1 MKKTMWVL
9 LDDRMGSVGQAKG
22 IIQAIGDKIEV
33 VEKQLVYN
41 KWARLPNFLKRASF
55 IGVNIAKSSNLNEDF
70 PNLILSTSRRTATV
84 ALKLKKQ
91 SKGKSKIIQLMH
103 PGNFGIKKMDL
114 IIVPE
119 HDAKKCHG
127 SNFFMITGCPHR
139 ITDKTVKEAAEKWH
153 DEFKDLP
160 KPWLSVIVGGSI
172 KGHPFGLENARNLGI
187 AARNIVNVLGGSIL
201 ITTSRRTGAEAEKE
215 IMKQLQGVPMHTFL
229 WGEKKDNP
237 YMGYL
242 SCADK
247 ILITGDSVSM
257 CSEACGTGK
266 SALIFC
272 GKGWL
277 TKKHMRFAQSL
288 VDGNY
293 ATMVDDPNA
302 LSFKPKHILNTSE
315 KIAKKILEIR

>member
-22 IIQAIGDKIEV
+22 IMQAIGDKIKI

-41 KWARLPNFLKRASF
+41 KWARLPNFLKGSSF
-55 IGVNIAKSSNLNEDF
+55 IGVDKKKSSDF
-70 PNLILSTSRRTATV
+70 YGEYPDLILSTSRRTATV
-84 ALKLKKQ
+84 ALKLKKLAQ
-91 SKGKSKIIQLMH
+91 GKSKIIQLMH

-127 SNFFMITGCPHR
+127 SNFFMVTGSPHR
-139 ITDKTVKEAAEKWH
+139 ITTKTIEEAAEKWH
-153 DEFKDLP
+153 NEFKDLP

-172 KGHPFGLENARNLGI
+172 KGHPFSLENAKNLGL
-187 AARNIVNVLGGSIL
+187 AAKNIVNALGGSVL
-201 ITTSRRTGAEAEKE
+201 ITTSRRTGSEAEQE
-215 IMKQLQGVPMHTFL
+215 IMKQLQAVPMHTFL
-229 WGEKKDNP
+229 WGEKKENP

-242 SCADK
+242 SCADR

-266 SALIFC
+266 PALIFC
-272 GKGWL
+272 GNEWL
-277 TKKHMRFAQSL
+277 TKKHLRFAQSL
-288 VDGNY
+288 VDGKY
-293 ATMVDDPNA
+293 ATLVDAPNA
-302 LSFKPKHILNTSE
+302 LSFKPERILDTSE
-315 KIAKKILEIR
+315 KIAKRILEIG